1 VAGLLLGLWAKS
13 RGEPAEEQANRLT
26 LTLTLSTIGTSYV
39 SLLKAAVAP
48 LAAARA

>member
-13 RGEPAEEQANRLT
+13 RGEPAEGQANWLT
-26 LTLTLSTIGTSYV
+26 LTTIGTSYV